1 MYLSTSTIFILAG
14 LVGLGAVVLRAVSA
28 ARRRVS
34 PVRIVVRLE
43 RSRRQEGGRYE

>member
-14 LVGLGAVVLRAVSA
+14 LIGLGAMVLRAVSS

-34 PVRIVVRLE
+34 PVRIAVRVK
-43 RSRRQEGGRYE
+43 RNRRQDGVSYE